1 MIHYNECWFIKEKDG
16 WLYQPWWK
24 HYPSW
29 NTFCKM
35 SPDKKKRR
43 GKSKDNVGNVE
54 NNVRTEIED
63 DPIAWR
69 HIIFW
74 QFLGVCLPTFDVYSD
89 LVFMIVNLLQFYPV
103 QNDYE
108 VSLHG
113 MCHEGTY
120 ANVAYCKLSYSEQCK
135 YYCICRH

>member
-1 MIHYNECWFIKEKDG
+1 
-16 WLYQPWWK
+16 
-24 HYPSW
+24 
-29 NTFCKM
+29 M

-103 QNDYE
+103 QNDYD
-108 VSLHG
+108 VSFNS
-113 MCHEGTY
+113 MCHEETY
-120 ANVAYCKLSYSEQCK
+120 ANVPYCKLSYSEQCK
-135 YYCICRH
+135 YYCVCRHLSTML

>member
-29 NTFCKM
+29 NTFCNM
-35 SPDKKKRR
+35 SPDKKKKR

-54 NNVRTEIED
+54 NNGRTEIED

-103 QNDYE
+103 QNDYD
-108 VSLHG
+108 VSFDS
-113 MCHEGTY
+113 MCHEEAY
-120 ANVAYCKLSYSEQCK
+120 VNVSYCKLSYSEQCK
-135 YYCICRH
+135 YYCICTH